1 MESPAGAHSASP
13 AELQQRLEAERA
25 GVPFLFWR
33 DQGGQRILALEQ
45 GLERVTIGRGAE
57 VDVDL
62 DADEQVSRLH
72 AEIERIGG
80 EWTVSDDGLSR
91 NGSFLNGE
99 RIGGRRRLAD
109 GDELRFGAT
118 VVVFRAPS
126 PSPSS
131 VTIAAPERAE
141 IAQLSAT
148 QRKILIA
155 LCRPFRDGSQYATPA
170 TNQQVADEV
179 FLSVDAVK
187 GHLRALFEKFGIGG
201 LPQNQKR
208 VRLVELA
215 LRSGV
220 ISVRDLDA

>member
-13 AELQQRLEAERA
+13 AELQQRLEAER
-25 GVPFLFWR
+25 GGLPFLFWR

-45 GLERVTIGRGAE
+45 GRERVTIGRGSE
-57 VDVDL
+57 VDVGL

-126 PSPSS
+126 PSPGSAT
-131 VTIAAPERAE
+131 VAAPESAE
-141 IAQLSAT
+141 IARLTET

-187 GHLRALFEKFGIGG
+187 GHLRVLFEKFGIGG

-215 LRSGV
+215 LRNGV
-220 ISVRDLDA
+220 ISIRDLDA